1 MPSTGTIS
9 RLLHKAMA
17 VVTLSSAVLSFAVIL
32 LSWLGSVL
40 WRGDI
45 VSLLTP
51 RGMRWIVGSCADM
64 LATDVVVWLLFLGL
78 AYGVTVR
85 SGWAEALFANASL
98 LLTPKARRPA
108 VAAATTYIERV
119 SFRIS
124 VAVLLVM
131 VAVVLLMLLT
141 PHAILLS
148 ATGTIAHSSFSAG
161 MVPLASLCLL
171 VTSLCYGLCIARF
184 RTFEAVFD
192 AMVYGVRCAVPFVVM
207 YLFTAQCL
215 NLLMYATGQTAH
227 AVT

>member
-9 RLLHKAMA
+9 RLMHKAMA

-64 LATDVVVWLLFLGL
+64 LATDVVVWLLLLGL

-124 VAVLLVM
+124 VAVLLVRFYLYKFRHM
-131 VAVVLLMLLT
+131 ADDKRFK
-141 PHAILLS
+141 
-148 ATGTIAHSSFSAG
+148 FSDIFCVSTTCG
-161 MVPLASLCLL
+161 YL
-171 VTSLCYGLCIARF
+171 VCI
-184 RTFEAVFD
+184 
-192 AMVYGVRCAVPFVVM
+192 CNS
-207 YLFTAQCL
+207 LFTLQC
-215 NLLMYATGQTAH
+215 GK
-227 AVT
+227 VTFLADVRVVII

>member
-64 LATDVVVWLLFLGL
+64 LATDVVVWLLLRGL

-131 VAVVLLMLLT
+131 VAVVLLKNGK
-141 PHAILLS
+141 
-148 ATGTIAHSSFSAG
+148 TGVKVLPRVAPRVVNYYNQVGSHSSVEEIKLFLSKDIFFNRFPNSSALNVIFVDHDEVMKHLVDAERLVCDG
-161 MVPLASLCLL
+161 KSL
-171 VTSLCYGLCIARF
+171 TSK
-184 RTFEAVFD
+184 
-192 AMVYGVRCAVPFVVM
+192 
-207 YLFTAQCL
+207 
-215 NLLMYATGQTAH
+215 
-227 AVT
+227 

>member
-64 LATDVVVWLLFLGL
+64 LATDVVVWLLLLGL

-85 SGWAEALFANASL
+85 SG
-98 LLTPKARRPA
+98 
-108 VAAATTYIERV
+108 
-119 SFRIS
+119 
-124 VAVLLVM
+124 
-131 VAVVLLMLLT
+131 
-141 PHAILLS
+141 
-148 ATGTIAHSSFSAG
+148 
-161 MVPLASLCLL
+161 
-171 VTSLCYGLCIARF
+171 
-184 RTFEAVFD
+184 
-192 AMVYGVRCAVPFVVM
+192 
-207 YLFTAQCL
+207 
-215 NLLMYATGQTAH
+215 
-227 AVT
+227 